1 MKNLLSRLVF
11 LYNLLFFSRLVF
23 LFTLLALQSPVL
35 WAQDPGCFQI
45 RIGEALN
52 AQVGDTV
59 CLPVTVSPIEGIA
72 SSQFAI
78 VYDSLAL
85 NCLKVKL
92 DSSDLTGIS
101 PLNFNIVN
109 AGLIRFAWF
118 DQAAMGINLPD
129 GGLLFEA
136 CFVVKQVAGPG
147 LHTIEIKPDVLPI
160 YETVQFLLPDW
171 NWNML
176 PFNHQP
182 GGVWVDS
189 VFGGALFDLSAC
201 STIDSCGN
209 QTGSIVLSVSGNTPP
224 YSFSWSGPYG
234 FVSDDSSAIY
244 GLAAGDYSV
253 IVTDGSGNSRHMN
266 IRVEASNQ
274 NIKVNTNITPATCG
288 QPTGCVQVLQPSNNY
303 TYTWSNGSVGPE
315 VCDLVPGFVYL
326 TVTNNESGCT
336 KAFYYYVGNNET
348 GGYMFISNSGI
359 QTCGGTGSAKVIY
372 TPQNGLTFQF
382 LWSTGDT
389 TAEITGLNSG
399 DYYCT
404 VSVGNSCERV
414 LSTSIPDYSTNTWNL
429 KLISIC
435 DPVTGQ
441 GNFVLEHNPN
451 ANNLTFPL
459 LMTWGDGT
467 TRLIPSPTGNK
478 YLDTLVNVP
487 FGKYTATLTT
497 SEGCSRSTT
506 AVLNCT
512 PPPPLPDN
520 LPFFYVKDE
529 YLNPQY
535 LTDSCAGV
543 YADHF
548 NGFTELSF
556 SLDYSGVT
564 QFREIRNLSLPGLDM
579 GMFTFDQQNSS
590 IGVEWQSPGGVP
602 VYLPNHSL
610 LFEVCLVNGS
620 SYASMYFGNVPVQ
633 AHLIDSTGEEN
644 AFMGIEGYVLL
655 GLYFPPE
662 KAFCSGGVIKGDCNL
677 DQHSRILVEPCHP
690 DSSLGFYNVR
700 HNNLAVPKDYLL
712 FADSGTYTFSVQ
724 YPVGP
729 SYASN
734 VFVYIPESGDADDCV
749 WPGDLDNNNAV
760 NQYDLLYLGLAYGAQ
775 GGLRSGANLD
785 WSGQSSANWPL
796 NTELRHVNYKNI
808 DGNGDGVLNAN
819 DTLAILQNW
828 GRVIDVSQDNPFNM
842 PLVDSGFYNLPPI
855 SFPNDT
861 FQPGQQIYLPLSI
874 GTPESPVDSLY
885 GMAFSISYDPAII
898 DPESVVFYPDDSWFG
913 NPDSNLLW
921 IQRNFK
927 EFGRLDVAITRTD
940 CQAVSGSGI
949 IGDMFIVI
957 EDNIFLQSGGDP
969 ERGSA
974 DTLKKTMLF
983 FSGLGALESGEKAG
997 GLSGAP
1003 VELVVVKKT
1012 SAVSEGLLP
1021 SDAVRIRPNPAS
1033 DVVTVDSK
1041 AGRMERMECIDQ
1053 HGRVRLSQASLNAH
1067 TIQLSVETLPS
1078 GVYMLRTYTEAGV
1091 ALNRLMIIR

>member
-1 MKNLLSRLVF
+1 
-11 LYNLLFFSRLVF
+11 
-23 LFTLLALQSPVL
+23 
-35 WAQDPGCFQI
+35 
-45 RIGEALN
+45 
-52 AQVGDTV
+52 
-59 CLPVTVSPIEGIA
+59 
-72 SSQFAI
+72 
-78 VYDSLAL
+78 
-85 NCLKVKL
+85 
-92 DSSDLTGIS
+92 
-101 PLNFNIVN
+101 
-109 AGLIRFAWF
+109 
-118 DQAAMGINLPD
+118 
-129 GGLLFEA
+129 
-136 CFVVKQVAGPG
+136 
-147 LHTIEIKPDVLPI
+147 
-160 YETVQFLLPDW
+160 
-171 NWNML
+171 
-176 PFNHQP
+176 
-182 GGVWVDS
+182 
-189 VFGGALFDLSAC
+189 
-201 STIDSCGN
+201 
-209 QTGSIVLSVSGNTPP
+209 
-224 YSFSWSGPYG
+224 
-234 FVSDDSSAIY
+234 
-244 GLAAGDYSV
+244 
-253 IVTDGSGNSRHMN
+253 
-266 IRVEASNQ
+266 
-274 NIKVNTNITPATCG
+274 
-288 QPTGCVQVLQPSNNY
+288 
-303 TYTWSNGSVGPE
+303 
-315 VCDLVPGFVYL
+315 
-326 TVTNNESGCT
+326 
-336 KAFYYYVGNNET
+336 
-348 GGYMFISNSGI
+348 MFISNSGI

-590 IGVEWQSPGGVP
+590 IGIEWQSPGGVP

-940 CQAVSGSGI
+940 GQAVSGSGI

-1012 SAVSEGLLP
+1012 SAVIEGLLP

-1053 HGRVRLSQASLNAH
+1053 
-1067 TIQLSVETLPS
+1067 
-1078 GVYMLRTYTEAGV
+1078 M
-1091 ALNRLMIIR
+1091 